1 MLDPVSAH
9 VELIERNN
17 VLREVIADVVIRA
30 ELAVDRFVGS
40 EQIAH
45 LNVQLF
51 AAFVAYKINFL
62 IACSADSHF
71 ITPAQQLKID
81 DVFQN
86 EIDVPHIAAKDR
98 LADAV
103 IGNIVLLIGGKDL
116 FALQIFPL
124 HLIEQV
130 RLAAVFDIVQNRFW
144 GDGALLVFQEL
155 CKRGRREGRSH
166 IGDHIGN
173 DPFQQIYIPDF
184 IPLHDVLELDR
195 VEQIVKILLGRRIRI
210 SEICEIGHPSG
221 EQILLET
228 LLDGG
233 IGCN

>member
-1 MLDPVSAH
+1 MLDPFSAH

-30 ELAVDRFVGS
+30 ELAVDRFVGG

-71 ITPAQQLKID
+71 ITPAQQLKIG

-86 EIDVPHIAAKDR
+86 EVDVPHIAAKDR
-98 LADAV
+98 LAYAV

-116 FALQIFPL
+116 FALQILPL
-124 HLIEQV
+124 HLIEQI
-130 RLAAVFDIVQNRFW
+130 RLAAVFDIVQNCFR
-144 GDGALLVFQEL
+144 GDGALLVFQKL

-173 DPFQQIYIPDF
+173 DPF
-184 IPLHDVLELDR
+184 
-195 VEQIVKILLGRRIRI
+195 
-210 SEICEIGHPSG
+210 
-221 EQILLET
+221 
-228 LLDGG
+228 
-233 IGCN
+233 